1 MKNKTILLVAFVIF
15 SSMLQ
20 AADKRLLNKSTPPG
34 KGRGRIESCAGTL
47 EHVGNKHKSAPGR
60 LSAEEFRE
68 DDTAEQVPLKEE
80 KLKRKNLS
88 DSPLQ
93 RSRFVSKSPD
103 SKKLFFISSDMLD
116 DASIMGTN
124 QLRDEIKKVAYEN
137 NLKKGNFYRI
147 VKGMRPETMRASAQ
161 IMMLS
166 NYFIFKIVSIE
177 AFKNYLNAT
186 PSLIPVPNQDFRV
199 CVDAI
204 RSCLDQVTHN
214 AITWPTVKREH
225 NSTLYYKELLEKN
238 STINVSDVAF
248 AYYGATISIML
259 LAQIKDRS
267 INMRESMKPVV
278 NSTKLAK
285 RHCKAIIKSFESM
298 ACFVPNLNI
307 AFDPA
312 PLKDESSSDDEE

>member
-1 MKNKTILLVAFVIF
+1 MKNKTILLIAFCAF
-15 SSMLQ
+15 STQLQ
-20 AADKRLLNKSTPPG
+20 AADPRLLLHKSTPPG
-34 KGRGRIESCAGTL
+34 KGRGRIESCDSAL
-47 EHVGNKHKSAPGR
+47 QLHRKSAPGR

-68 DDTAEQVPLKEE
+68 NSDVTQIHLEEE

-93 RSRFVSKSPD
+93 KSRFASKSPD

-116 DASIMGTN
+116 DASIMSIN
-124 QLRDEIKKVAYEN
+124 QLHDEIKKVAHEN
-137 NLKKGNFYRI
+137 DLKKSNFYSI
-147 VKGMRPETMRASAQ
+147 VKGMRPEIIRASAQ

-166 NYFIFKIVSIE
+166 NYFIFKIAATE
-177 AFKNYLNAT
+177 AFKGYLNTA

-204 RSCLDQVTHN
+204 RSCLDHVTHN
-214 AITWPTVKREH
+214 AITWPTVKREN
-225 NSTLYYKELLEKN
+225 NSASYYKELLEKN
-238 STINVSDVAF
+238 STINVSDAAF
-248 AYYGATISIML
+248 AYYGATVSIML

-285 RHCKAIIKSFESM
+285 KHCKAIIKSFESM

-307 AFDPA
+307 TFDPT
-312 PLKDESSSDDEE
+312 PLKDAEDEE